1 MSENLMNHEVEYLR
15 SILDSIFDEIMILDK
30 EYTILDVNVTFC
42 AKYGILKEA
51 AIGKKCYKL
60 THGLNSICKPP
71 ECKCP
76 VEDVLK
82 TGKSSESIHCH
93 QMNGDQ
99 MYVELLAYPIKTKDG
114 KIKQIVKIGRD
125 ITERKSFE
133 QEIKESKE
141 KLNFILSSCN
151 DSVIVVSKGLE
162 ILYMN
167 NKAEEVFGENQIGKI
182 CHNVLMNN
190 QKICDDC
197 SFRKLRTNYNTEYRF
212 EREYVDPYATEKR
225 FFEFSCTPI
234 LNFNGQPAIIDIVR
248 DITDR
253 KNAEIFL
260 KDSEEK
266 FRKLCENFPF
276 SLFLIEPNTKI
287 YDCNSIAELY
297 LNKSKEELIDRNF
310 FDLFTTS
317 KENLNSLEEMIYNI
331 ANFNLSDIMEF
342 KFINYTG
349 HKAWVEL
356 FFSPVKL
363 GNTTFIQVILQ
374 DITERKLVE
383 KIIKKENKKLKELDE
398 IKKQLMRQAS
408 EKLKTPL
415 NNIFDLT
422 EIFLKSYKD
431 QLDKNA
437 IKLLELIRNGGEKSL
452 DMVGRIL
459 NISEIESYKFELHK
473 QTESL
478 IEIIIEA
485 IDDFDDKIK
494 NQNIIMSLNF
504 SDDFY
509 SEVDK
514 IKIKQV
520 IKDLLL
526 KALKSI
532 SSNNKIEIS
541 LIENNNHAEILIN
554 FIGFGLKKKKPQFE
568 LNFSKEI
575 VNLHG
580 GQVIVKSGKKKNRV
594 QFIIQLPIKNWKDS
608 LIHLYIIYRSGIP
621 LYDYSFIKNTKFDDP
636 TLISGGLVG
645 MMSILKAIIHGKKQI
660 KTIDHGD
667 RKLMFERNSS
677 KDIIFV
683 LLVKEDLKVFR
694 KKLNIL
700 IENFDKEFQDLVKNI
715 ESTSSFS
722 NNWENIEPLIKK
734 LFDKQLVTI

>member
-1 MSENLMNHEVEYLR
+1 MVNQIVQEVEYLR
-15 SILDSIFDEIMILDK
+15 SILDSIFNEIMILDN
-30 EYTILDVNVTFC
+30 EYRIVDVNKTFC
-42 AKYGILKEA
+42 TKYNVSKEDA
-51 AIGKKCYKL
+51 LGKKCYKL

-76 VEDVLK
+76 IEDVLK
-82 TGKSSESIHCH
+82 TGKPSEAIHRH
-93 QMNGDQ
+93 QINKKDI
-99 MYVELLAYPIKTKDG
+99 YIELLAYPIRSKDG
-114 KIKQIVKIGRD
+114 EVRQIVKIGRD
-125 ITERKSFE
+125 ITERKKVES
-133 QEIKESKE
+133 EIKESEE
-141 KLNFILSSCN
+141 KLNFILSSVN
-151 DSVIVVSKGLE
+151 DSVMVISKDLK

-167 NKAEEVFGENQIGKI
+167 KKAEKEFGRHQVGKI
-182 CHNVLMNN
+182 CHEVLINSEKVCN
-190 QKICDDC
+190 DC
-197 SFRKLRTNYNTEYRF
+197 TFNKLLTNYNAEERF
-212 EREYVDPYATEKR
+212 EKVYVNPETSEKKYFEY
-225 FFEFSCTPI
+225 SCTPI
-234 LNFNGQPAIIDIVR
+234 LNFNGQPAIIDIIR
-248 DITDR
+248 DVTDR
-253 KNAEIFL
+253 KNAENIL

-266 FRKLCENFPF
+266 FRKLCENVPF
-276 SLFLIEPNTKI
+276 SIFLIEPNKRI
-287 YDCNSIAELY
+287 HDCNSIAELY
-297 LNKSKEELIDRNF
+297 LNKSKEELRDKNF
-310 FDLFTTS
+310 FDFFSTS
-317 KENLNSLEEMIYNI
+317 KEKLESLEEIIYNVI
-331 ANFNLSDIMEF
+331 NFDLNDIVEF
-342 KFINYTG
+342 KFIN
-349 HKAWVEL
+349 HIDKKSWVEL
-356 FFSPVKL
+356 FLSSIKI
-363 GNTTFIQVILQ
+363 GNKKFIQIILQ

-383 KIIKKENKKLKELDE
+383 KIIKEENKRLKELDQ
-398 IKKQLMRQAS
+398 IKKQLMKQAS

-459 NISEIESYKFELHK
+459 NISQIESYKFELHK

-541 LIENNNHAEILIN
+541 LIKNNNQAEILIN
-554 FIGFGLKKKKPQFE
+554 FISFGLKKEKPQFE

-575 VNLHG
+575 ANLHG

-608 LIHLYIIYRSGIP
+608 LIHLYIIYKSGIP
-621 LYDYSFIKNTKFDDP
+621 LYDYSFGKKIKNYDP
-636 TLISGGLVG
+636 SLISGGLIG

-700 IENFDKEFQDLVKNI
+700 IENFDKEFQDLLKNI

-722 NNWENIEPLIKK
+722 NYWKNIEPLIKK
-734 LFDKQLVTI
+734 IFDKQLVNI